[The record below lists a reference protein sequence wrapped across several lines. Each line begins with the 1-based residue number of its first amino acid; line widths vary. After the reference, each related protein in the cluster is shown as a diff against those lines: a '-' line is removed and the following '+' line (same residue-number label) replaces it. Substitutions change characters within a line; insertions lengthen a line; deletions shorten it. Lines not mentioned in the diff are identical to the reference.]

1 MSCKHRKQ
9 FLSLWLW
16 GEPFM
21 NSGTSLIPWLLSI
34 CESLADKSFIIR
46 SLLTL
51 LAVTSQSF
59 GARSKDN
66 KASCNKYFWF
76 WKDLFQNCCF
86 YWLEFWL
93 PRDFIMMW
101 ILSASKYFHIASF
114 HVLRICGRW
123 KIIKKTQFSQSYRI
137 VQPETSASCRHSWN
151 YPTSFFALSKPEYI

>member
-1 MSCKHRKQ
+1 MKL
-9 FLSLWLW
+9 FLRCHANIENNFYLSGYEVNPSWTQ
-16 GEPFM
+16 
-21 NSGTSLIPWLLSI
+21 GTSLIPWLLSI

-51 LAVTSQSF
+51 AVTSQSS

-86 YWLEFWL
+86 YSLEFWL

-123 KIIKKTQFSQSYRI
+123 KIIKKHSFPSHTILFSLKHPPHVGTAGI
-137 VQPETSASCRHSWN
+137 IRHHSL
-151 YPTSFFALSKPEYI
+151 P